1 MASDRTYWDPDDSDD
16 EINISMIPKAPT
28 PIHPPSKE
36 SSDARCPVLTD
47 SPRLAPL
54 PGPPVGES
62 TEASN
67 ISPLRTLPATSD
79 TINPICLA
87 FGDMSEKG
95 TTFIPW
101 KLVRGYPRMYIG
113 MKKKNQQRIIEVF
126 KEALLEDRDWDVF
139 AQCDPTIS
147 KMRNLP
153 LVLVPTIQFEQF
165 LSSINNRIDEEL
177 SIPKGRAGELF
188 FLTFGEWDTPRPRFL
203 GRANNA
209 SSIDRLETRSLT
221 LPANDLSHLTHA
233 CYQMYQEKMDE
244 IYSSLTNAKNQKKR
258 ERAMKKRRERNKAS
272 GRMLKRVQRYLGLRQ
287 ATSHV
292 SLNKPLRSWSTSQP
306 APFKARESVRFVC
319 VDIEAY
325 EKDDRTI
332 TEVGLAVLDTEDLID
347 IPPGEKG
354 ENWCSLIQP
363 YHLRIQEHRYLV
375 NSEYLQGCP
384 DAFNFGES
392 QFVPLKETHKVVGKI
407 IGDKESGDQRPVI
420 IVGHEVQAD
429 LKFLLKIGY
438 NPWSEPLI
446 VDEVDTRDLFQ
457 RIKRSTDVRGLETM
471 CTELGIFG
479 KNYHNGGND
488 AVYTLQAMI
497 AMAIKRTVEGS
508 GRKEVSSTPGT
519 DEWSDGEMD
528 DGGCAK
534 RSMAPVETTRA
545 SHSEDGSLDV
555 QW

>member
-1 MASDRTYWDPDDSDD
+1 MEMTSDARTYWDPDDSDD
-16 EINISMIPKAPT
+16 EINISMIPKATAPV
-28 PIHPPSKE
+28 HPPCKE
-36 SSDARCPVLTD
+36 DSDSLCPTLTD
-47 SPRLAPL
+47 SSCLAPL
-54 PGPPVGES
+54 PGPPIEDS
-62 TEASN
+62 TEA
-67 ISPLRTLPATSD
+67 PATFD
-79 TINPICLA
+79 TFNPMGPV

-95 TTFIPW
+95 TPFIPW

-113 MKKKNQQRIIEVF
+113 MKKKNQQQIIEVF

-139 AQCDPTIS
+139 AQCDPTTS
-147 KMRNLP
+147 KMGNFP
-153 LVLVPTIQFEQF
+153 LILVPTIQFEQF
-165 LSSINNRIDEEL
+165 LGSINNRVDEEL
-177 SIPKGRAGELF
+177 SIPKGKAGELF
-188 FLTFGEWDTPRPRFL
+188 SLTFGEWDTPRPRFL
-203 GRANNA
+203 GRAKNA
-209 SSIDRLETRSLT
+209 NSIDRLETRSHT
-221 LPANDLSHLTHA
+221 LPANDLGHLTHA
-233 CYQMYQEKMDE
+233 CYQMYRDKMDE

-258 ERAMKKRRERNKAS
+258 ERALKKRLQRNKDS

-292 SLNKPLRSWSTSQP
+292 APNGSKPHQPWNIWKP

-332 TEVGLAVLDTEDLID
+332 TEVGLAILDTEDLID
-347 IPPGEKG
+347 TSPGENG
-354 ENWCSLIQP
+354 EGWHSLIQP
-363 YHLRIQEHRYLV
+363 YHLRTHEHRYLV

-392 QFVPLKETHKVVGKI
+392 QFVPLKEIHEVVGKI

-420 IVGHEVQAD
+420 IVGHEIQAD

-446 VDEVDTRDLFQ
+446 IDEVDTRDLFQ
-457 RIKRSTDVRGLETM
+457 RIRRSTDIRGLETM

-508 GRKEVSSTPGT
+508 GRKEGSFTPGI
-519 DEWSDGEMD
+519 DEWSDGEID
-528 DGGCAK
+528 DGGCPK
-534 RSMAPVETTRA
+534 RSAPPIETTRA
-545 SHSEDGSLDV
+545 SHSEGKY
-555 QW
+555 WNIRR